1 MKDSKAAGDALL
13 LHLGAGFIACPFCEN
28 PENSELIKLVLFCMP
43 YTGIKC

>member
-13 LHLGAGFIACPFCEN
+13 HLGAGFIACPVCEN
-28 PENSELIKLVLFCMP
+28 PENSALIKLVLFCMP